1 MKDIKMDFE
10 ATEHFA
16 NHIYQTKYQHINKET
31 LDKTKVFLLDTIGV
45 GIAGSTGSN
54 LKELK
59 SVVTSWSNGTGCTI
73 LGTGEI
79 VSLES
84 AAIIN
89 AYQIHCLEYDCIHER
104 AIVHPMATILSSVL
118 AYCEKKSASGF
129 AVNGKDFLL
138 SLILGIDIAS
148 MLGICATGE
157 LRFFRPATASGF
169 GSIAALSKIE
179 KLNIEEIKNAFG
191 IMYSQTS
198 GNMQA
203 HVEGVPILGLQTGFN
218 SRSALCAIDLAK
230 AGFPGPKK
238 VFNGVHGYFKLI
250 ENNQFDINPIIDELG
265 KNWKVNELSHKPYPS
280 GRLTH
285 GLVDAFKDLKN
296 KNIPINSISSI
307 LCKVPPGVFKL
318 VSRPIKLNL
327 TTNYAKLCA
336 AYVGASYFK
345 HGFLSIQTFTDKL
358 FLEDTEVHKLAEKIH
373 FEIDPNAKDEKSL
386 TPQHFKVEL
395 LNKKIV
401 NITIENV
408 YGNPKK
414 PMSQDEYIKKF
425 DECCDNSKEPISKN
439 KIKRI
444 KDFIFNIENEKDA
457 SSFLNIFR
465 NE

>member
-1 MKDIKMDFE
+1 MSDINKDFE
-10 ATEHFA
+10 ATKYFA
-16 NHIYQTKYQHINKET
+16 NHIYETKYKYINKAT
-31 LDKTKVFLLDTIGV
+31 LEKTKIFLLDTIGV

-59 SVVTSWSNGTGCTI
+59 SVVTSWSNGSGCTV
-73 LGTGEI
+73 LGTGES
-79 VSLES
+79 VSIES

-118 AYCEKKSASGF
+118 AYCEKKSKLGF
-129 AVNGKDFLL
+129 PVNGKDFLL
-138 SLILGIDIAS
+138 SIILGVDIAS

-169 GSIAALSKIE
+169 GSISALSKIE
-179 KLNIEEIKNAFG
+179 KLNVEQIKNAFG

-238 VFNGVHGYFKLI
+238 VFNGIHGYFKLY
-250 ENNQFDINPIIDELG
+250 ENNQFDVGPIIEELG
-265 KNWKVNELSHKPYPS
+265 KNWKINELSHKPYPS

-285 GLVDAFKDLKN
+285 GLVDAVKDLK
-296 KNIPINSISSI
+296 KQNISINSISSI
-307 LCKVPPGVFKL
+307 ICKVPPGVFKL

-345 HGFLSIQTFTDKL
+345 HGHLNINTFTDKL
-358 FLEDTEVHKLAEKIH
+358 FLEDTEVHQLAKKIF
-373 FEIDPNAKDEKSL
+373 FEIDPHVTDEKSL
-386 TPQHFKVEL
+386 TPQHFIIEL
-395 LNKKIV
+395 ANKKTV
-401 NITIENV
+401 EITIENI

-414 PMSQDEYIKKF
+414 PMTENEYIKKF
-425 DECCDNSKEPISKN
+425 DQCCTYSKQFMSKT
-439 KIKRI
+439 KVEKI
-444 KDFIFNIENEKDA
+444 KDFIFNIEKEKDA
-457 SSFLNIFR
+457 SSFLNLIS